1 MIQVFAKEVCAFLK
15 SLSEV
20 KSCAVYGS
28 LCNGTYDEYS
38 DIDIEIDVSGVDNG
52 VFATKL
58 PDILSENFEVIFFDY
73 APSLAPEKYVISV
86 AINTENPFR
95 MVDICCVAKPH
106 CSTVTRQDLAS
117 LNNQY
122 DHTLKLFVANL
133 KHFLRESDC
142 YADILKMYNR
152 IFQNETVTHSE
163 EYMLNAVYHW
173 LQNNAESRHEMF
185 VSLFED
191 YL

>member
-1 MIQVFAKEVCAFLK
+1 MIQVFANEVCDFLR
-15 SLSEV
+15 SLSEIQD
-20 KSCAVYGS
+20 CHLYGS
-28 LCNGTYDEYS
+28 VQNGTCDEYS

-52 VFATKL
+52 AFATRL
-58 PDILSENFEVIFFDY
+58 PDILSAKFDVIFFDY

-86 AINTENPFR
+86 ALNTENPFR
-95 MVDICCVAKPH
+95 MVDICCAANPH
-106 CSTVTRQDLAS
+106 CSTVTRQSLAS

-133 KHFLRESDC
+133 KHFLRGTDC
-142 YADILKMYNR
+142 YTDILKMYSR
-152 IFQNETVTHSE
+152 IFRNDAVAHDE
-163 EYMLNAVYHW
+163 EYMLTTVYRW
-173 LQNNAESRHEMF
+173 LQDNAEPRHETF